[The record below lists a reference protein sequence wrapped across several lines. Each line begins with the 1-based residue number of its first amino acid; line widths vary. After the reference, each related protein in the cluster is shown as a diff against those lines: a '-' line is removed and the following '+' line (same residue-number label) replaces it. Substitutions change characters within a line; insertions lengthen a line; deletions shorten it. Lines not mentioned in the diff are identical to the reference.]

1 LTESGK
7 AEGLQQLIA
16 FVVLYR
22 LPQMMSVI
30 DQSDDVIKGERF
42 VIMKDLDFDILRFKG
57 SFRYSRK

>member
-1 LTESGK
+1 M
-7 AEGLQQLIA
+7 IA

-22 LPQMMSVI
+22 LPQVMSVI